1 MSDSRA
7 NNFTTNHNTKNHG
20 AAKAAPTGHDDPAK
34 AAPAGN
40 SDNKQVEIYKLESGE
55 IVFDLDADAGTLWAT
70 QAQISQLFDVDRS
83 VITRHLRNIYQDGEL
98 EPATTAK
105 TNEETRAEGNR
116 LVKRK
121 VQRYNLDAIISV
133 GYRVNSTK
141 PTQFRIWA
149 TKTLKSYIVDGVAVN
164 ETRLKQLSAAKLE
177 QLESTFSV
185 VRRLLAEN
193 ALSADEATGILEI
206 LSHYNSSFATIG
218 EFGSGRIQY
227 QQRQHPAKALSLAK
241 CLEIVNKF
249 ARSMGDSTEFGA
261 LGDPA
266 SLEKELVYI
275 NSDALPGVAAKAAEL
290 LYYLIKERPFQDGNK
305 RIAAFLF
312 IVYLTMNDFQLS
324 GNGEVKISDR
334 ALVALTLLIAESDPA
349 EKNLIVALI
358 CKLLEE

>member
-1 MSDSRA
+1 MSDSST
-7 NNFTTNHNTKNHG
+7 NDFTTNHNTKNHG

-105 TNEETRAEGNR
+105 TSEETRAEGNR

-141 PTQFRIWA
+141 ATQFRIWA

-241 CLEIVNKF
+241 CLEIVDKF

-261 LGDPA
+261 LGDQA
-266 SLEKELVYI
+266 SLEKELDYI
-275 NSDALPGVAAKAAEL
+275 NSDALPVSLKNAPSRTATNASPPSSL
-290 LYYLIKERPFQDGNK
+290 
-305 RIAAFLF
+305 LF
-312 IVYLTMNDFQLS
+312 IL
-324 GNGEVKISDR
+324 
-334 ALVALTLLIAESDPA
+334 P
-349 EKNLIVALI
+349 
-358 CKLLEE
+358 